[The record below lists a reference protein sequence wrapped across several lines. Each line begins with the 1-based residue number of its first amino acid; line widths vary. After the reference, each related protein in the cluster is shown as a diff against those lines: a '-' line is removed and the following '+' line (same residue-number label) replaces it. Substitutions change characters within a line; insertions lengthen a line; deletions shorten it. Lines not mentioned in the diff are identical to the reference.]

1 MKSYTTYFLMDID
14 TVTGYVIEKLDMFT
28 EGDKLHAEEIGDG
41 NLNYVFRVKS
51 SDKSVIV
58 KQAGTTAR
66 ISEDFKL
73 STDRIRIESEAL
85 SIQGGFAEA
94 LVPTV
99 YLYDPIMGCCIME
112 DLGQFS
118 IMRGELIEGK
128 IFPHFTDHITTF
140 LAETL
145 MRTSDVILPHQEKK
159 KVQST
164 FTNPELCEI
173 TEDLVYTEPFLNHFN
188 RNILTAGNESWMQ
201 EALMEEQLHI
211 EAAKLK
217 FDFMT
222 RGQAL
227 LHGDLHTGSIFVT
240 EQETKVI
247 DPEFAFYGP
256 MGYDIGNIIA
266 NLIFSYTRS
275 EVLKVNE
282 QSEWLVQTIS
292 SIVDGFLEKAKVI
305 WNSDVLDP
313 MAKQDPFREWY
324 LNSVII
330 DTAGV
335 AGLELIRRIVGLAK
349 VADITS
355 LEHSERIIA
364 ERLCIAIAK
373 RLIFEREQISS
384 GNDFI
389 EIIKSTLDIM
399 KEESR

>member
-14 TVTGYVIEKLDMFT
+14 SVTEYVRERLDLFEKND
-28 EGDKLHAEEIGDG
+28 EIHAEEIGDG

-51 SDKSVIV
+51 NNKSVIV

-85 SIQGGFAEA
+85 LIHAKFAKE
-94 LVPTV
+94 LVPKV

-112 DLGQFS
+112 DLYQFS
-118 IMRGELIEGK
+118 IMRGELNDGK
-128 IFPHFTDHITTF
+128 IFSTFTDHITTF

-145 MRTSDVILPHQEKK
+145 MRTSDVVSPHQEKK

-173 TEDLVYTEPFLNHFN
+173 TEDLVYTEPFLNQFN
-188 RNILTAGNESWMQ
+188 RNILTAGNEIWMQ
-201 EALMEEQLHI
+201 EALSEEQLRI

-240 EQETKVI
+240 EKETKVI

-266 NLIFSYTRS
+266 NLIFAYARS
-275 EVLKVNE
+275 EVLKRNK
-282 QSEWLVQTIS
+282 QSVWLLETIS
-292 SIVDGFLEKAKVI
+292 GVVDGFLEKAEAI
-305 WNSDVLDP
+305 WHSDVLDP
-313 MAKQDPFREWY
+313 MAKQDSFCTWY
-324 LNSVII
+324 LRSVIS

-349 VADITS
+349 VSDITS
-355 LEHSERIIA
+355 LEQSERLIA
-364 ERLCIAIAK
+364 ERLCIAVGK
-373 RLIFEREQISS
+373 RLIFERDQISS

-389 EIIKSTLDIM
+389 EFIQSVLDIM